1 MEMTEENLREL
12 AAQLGKPQG
21 NIGNEV
27 AKNMIETNI
36 GMIRHSIGSLSVQSG
51 NKILEIGHGN
61 GEHLKQLLDSDP
73 SLLYYGLEISDLMH
87 QHARSVNQEFVEQ
100 KRAEFIQYDGNTL
113 PFEEAFFDRIFSVNT
128 IYFWKKPEE
137 FMQELYRVLK
147 PGGILCLTFALKDF
161 MQKLPFVQYGFQ
173 LYNIQDVEALAKVAG
188 FSDIDALTQ
197 TETVTSKAGEL
208 VERDFST
215 FRLTK

>member
-12 AAQLGKPQG
+12 ASQLGKPQG
-21 NIGNEV
+21 NIGEQV
-27 AKNMIETNI
+27 AKNMFETNI
-36 GMIRHSIGSLSVQSG
+36 GMIRHSIQSLSVQPG

-61 GEHLKQLLDSDP
+61 GEHLKQLLESAP

-87 QHARSVNQEFVEQ
+87 QHAQSANREFIQQ
-100 KRAEFIQYDGNTL
+100 KKAEFIQYDGNLL
-113 PFEEAFFDRIFSVNT
+113 PFEEASFDRIFSVNT
-128 IYFWKKPEE
+128 IYFWKKPAE

-173 LYNIQDVEALAKVAG
+173 LYNIQDVEALAKNAG
-188 FSDIDALTQ
+188 FNDIKVLTQ

-208 VERDFST
+208 VEREFST
-215 FRLTK
+215 FRLMK